1 MKLYQLDLSKRGI
14 GALSMTE
21 RPTPNAGP
29 GQVLIRL
36 RAFSLNFRDLLIA
49 NGLYPVSVKSDRLI
63 PVSDGAGEVIET
75 GAGVTRF
82 AKGDRVLASYFQ
94 GWIDGPLTY
103 PAMGTSLGGGIDG
116 VLAEYVAL
124 PEQGVVK
131 IPAGLSFEEAATL
144 PCAGVT
150 AWHALVETGR
160 LQSGQS
166 VLVLGTG
173 GVSVIGLQIA
183 KGKGARVIVTSS
195 SDEKLARAK
204 ALGADGAINYKT
216 TPDWDQEVLKLTN
229 GAGVDHVLEVGGAGT
244 LPKSLQAVGIHGQ
257 VNIIGVLTGLQNNI
271 DFLPVLV
278 KTARIQGILVGSRG
292 MLERLIDALAASRTK
307 PVIDKVFTFDQAIDA
322 YRYLEAAH
330 HFGKVVIRV

>member
-14 GALSMTE
+14 DALSMTE

-49 NGLYPVSVKSDRLI
+49 NGLYQVSVKSDRLI

-94 GWIDGPLTY
+94 GWVDGPLTY

-160 LQSGQS
+160 LESGQS

-173 GVSVIGLQIA
+173 GVSMIGLQIA

-195 SDEKLARAK
+195 SDESWLAPAPQVPT
-204 ALGADGAINYKT
+204 AWST
-216 TPDWDQEVLKLTN
+216 TRPRRTGIRKYSSSPAAPEWTTFSKWAAPARCQVVTSS
-229 GAGVDHVLEVGGAGT
+229 GHPRPGQHHPVCSPACRTTSTSYRSAGQD
-244 LPKSLQAVGIHGQ
+244 P
-257 VNIIGVLTGLQNNI
+257 
-271 DFLPVLV
+271 
-278 KTARIQGILVGSRG
+278 RIQGILVGSRG
-292 MLERLIDALAASRTK
+292 MLEPDRCFSRQPTK
-307 PVIDKVFTFDQAIDA
+307 PVI
-322 YRYLEAAH
+322 
-330 HFGKVVIRV
+330 

>member
-1 MKLYQLDLSKRGI
+1 M
-14 GALSMTE
+14 
-21 RPTPNAGP
+21 
-29 GQVLIRL
+29 IRL

-94 GWIDGPLTY
+94 GWVDGPLTY

-173 GVSVIGLQIA
+173 GVSMIGLQIA

-216 TPDWDQEVLKLTN
+216 TPDWDAGSTQAHQRCRSGPRARGGRRRHPAEVVASS
-229 GAGVDHVLEVGGAGT
+229 GHPRAGQHHRRAHRPAEQHRL
-244 LPKSLQAVGIHGQ
+244 LCQSW
-257 VNIIGVLTGLQNNI
+257 
-271 DFLPVLV
+271 
-278 KTARIQGILVGSRG
+278 SRP
-292 MLERLIDALAASRTK
+292 RAFRASWSAA
-307 PVIDKVFTFDQAIDA
+307 
-322 YRYLEAAH
+322 AACSNA
-330 HFGKVVIRV
+330 